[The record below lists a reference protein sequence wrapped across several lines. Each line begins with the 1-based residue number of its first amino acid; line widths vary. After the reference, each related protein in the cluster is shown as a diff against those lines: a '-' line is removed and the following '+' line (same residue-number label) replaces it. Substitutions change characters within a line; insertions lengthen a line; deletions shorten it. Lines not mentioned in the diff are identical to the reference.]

1 VSAGRGSLRFTEL
14 GLRFGTHEVLRGL
27 TLELVPGEVLG
38 LVGRNGAGK
47 TTLIRVATRLLRPE
61 RGSVELSGRPL
72 AAWPRRE
79 LARAIAVV
87 PQQTGVP
94 FPFTVA
100 EVVLMGR
107 APHQPFLGFDSPAD
121 VAIAARALERLGI
134 AHLAERTVPGLSG
147 GERQLALVARAL
159 AQDADVLLLD
169 EPTAFLDLEH
179 RLAVLELVRERTRA
193 GGSALVVSHDL
204 ALAARFCD
212 RIAILAAGRVLA
224 AGPPRDVFT
233 PPRLREAFG
242 IEAEVLVTPDG
253 APIVVPH
260 RPAR

>member
-1 VSAGRGSLRFTEL
+1 VSPTRA
-14 GLRFGTHEVLRGL
+14 GLRFAGVALRFGAREVLRGV
-27 TLELVPGEVLG
+27 TLDVAPGEVVG

-47 TTLIRVATRLLRPE
+47 TTLLRVATRVLRPQ
-61 RGSVELSGRPL
+61 RGSVELAGRPL
-72 AAWPRRE
+72 EAWSRRE
-79 LARAIAVV
+79 LARAVAVV
-87 PQQTGVP
+87 PQQTLVP

-121 VAIAARALERLGI
+121 LAIAARALERLGI
-134 AHLAERTVPGLSG
+134 GQLAERSVLALSG

-159 AQDADVLLLD
+159 AQEADLLLLD

-179 RLAVLELVRERTRA
+179 RLAVLELVRERSRE
-193 GGSALVVSHDL
+193 GRSALVVSHDL

-212 RIAILAAGRVLA
+212 RVAILSQGRVLA
-224 AGPPRDVFT
+224 AGPPRDVLD
-233 PPRLREAFG
+233 PARLREAFG
-242 IEAEVLVTPDG
+242 IEADVLAAPDG

-260 RPAR
+260 RTAR